1 MPTAAGIWT
10 PEQHCSHW
18 RLMQM
23 REDTESMHTDIKC
36 VLCLCAVTGSLPFV
50 QMLIPCVTFL
60 PGLPSR
66 LTKPLHVSP
75 EASFWLFSSVMGRT
89 TLSSW
94 GTKVN
99 GYRLPSCLF
108 LLDLT
113 RLFHYWAR
121 RALQSLL
128 QRVLQCCSSIDIQF
142 IRNRPEMRK
151 CL

>member
-18 RLMQM
+18 RLMQT
-23 REDTESMHTDIKC
+23 RVGTESMHTDTER
-36 VLCLCAVTGSLPFV
+36 VLCLCTVTGSLPFV

-60 PGLPSR
+60 PDLPSR

-75 EASFWLFSSVMGRT
+75 QASFRLFSSVMGRT

-99 GYRLPSCLF
+99 GYRLSSCLF

-113 RLFHYWAR
+113 HLFHHWAR

-128 QRVLQCCSSIDIQF
+128 QQVLQCYSSIDIQF
-142 IRNRPEMRK
+142 IRDRPEMRK